1 MRHATSESTFG
12 INPAMRLLIADD
24 NEDHRFLSR
33 RFLETAGHE
42 VIAESETFD
51 ELAVSVGVSRPDVVV
66 IDLLMPGDAV
76 ATITSMRQDH
86 PELPIIVATGM
97 AGDMDLSKRLL
108 SAGASAIVEKTPR
121 SERVIEA
128 LRAFS
133 V

>member
-1 MRHATSESTFG
+1 MR
-12 INPAMRLLIADD
+12 ILIADD

-42 VIAESETFD
+42 VVAESATFD
-51 ELAVSVGVSRPDVVV
+51 ELAASVTATGPDAVV

-76 ATITSMRQDH
+76 ATIVSMRRDH
-86 PELPIIVATGM
+86 PELPIIVGTGM
-97 AGDMDLSKRLL
+97 AGDRDLSDRLL
-108 SAGASAIVEKTPR
+108 SAGASAVVEKTPR

-128 LRAFS
+128 LHAFS